1 MKVRE
6 LRLKHFKR
14 FADQTF
20 SFLDERGL
28 PRDLVVLV
36 GPNGCGK
43 STVLQAIAAVLGA
56 ATGRLG
62 SPSELQ
68 WPGFDLERAGRV
80 WDGGLEVSMGVE
92 LDAKERETAQQ
103 AFMALPT
110 VDRHREYGDQGVT
123 YSKQVQIELRDGR
136 LSSDKGIGGLLAL
149 RGRLFVARGEVSQVS
164 KLDLESTTGTT
175 VWYTEHRSI
184 TSINL
189 TDPAGGTATPVTL
202 DLLRARLAQLQS
214 FHSIVLQR
222 RALRPGERDLYAE
235 LEQRWASV
243 FPGRGFEGISISDQ
257 PGKVMDQAPFF
268 LLGPDGH
275 PYELGEMSGAERA
288 IFPLVFDFANWN
300 IHNSVILIDELELHL
315 HPPLQQALLRALPR
329 LGRNN
334 QFIVTTHSDYI
345 ADMVPPEAVIRVGEV

>member
-1 MKVRE
+1 MKVRDI
-6 LRLKHFKR
+6 RLKHFKR

-56 ATGRLG
+56 AVRRIG
-62 SPSELQ
+62 SPSELV
-68 WPGFDLERAGRV
+68 WPGFDLASAGRAWGSSAEASLTV
-80 WDGGLEVSMGVE
+80 SGLNGLGEVLLRLVADTLTIEVDGNVGGIRPDRPLEAHLGH
-92 LDAKERETAQQ
+92 LGYAKELAEGSGTA
-103 AFMALPT
+103 L
-110 VDRHREYGDQGVT
+110 
-123 YSKQVQIELRDGR
+123 
-136 LSSDKGIGGLLAL
+136 
-149 RGRLFVARGEVSQVS
+149 
-164 KLDLESTTGTT
+164 
-175 VWYTEHRSI
+175 WYTEMRSL

-189 TDPAGGTATPVTL
+189 DDPAGGNATAVTL
-202 DLLRARLAQLQS
+202 DLLRARMAQLQS

-235 LEQRWASV
+235 LERRWASV
-243 FPGRGFEGISISDQ
+243 FPGRGFEGISISDR
-257 PGKVMDQAPFF
+257 PEKVMDQAPFF
-268 LLGPDGH
+268 LLDPDGR

-315 HPPLQQALLRALPR
+315 HPPLQQALLRALPK
-329 LGRNN
+329 LGHNN

-345 ADMVPPEAVIRVGEV
+345 ADLVPAEAVIRVGEV